1 MCMMY
6 YESKCYQHI
15 LEMAAEADATVISL
29 DIDEPASILMY
40 VLVSITCTCM
50 LLNAYSTI

>member
-1 MCMMY
+1 MMY